1 MEPEGGDDLFLRIF
15 PQMKLR
21 VEDSGIIEDLEVQEI
36 PDSDNNQEVGQ
47 QYLVVNE
54 EASDEDCP
62 LHCDTIERTD
72 PDEFF
77 SRLPDELWIEI
88 LRDFSPFG
96 LCNIGLTCKALLR
109 LTRYRSCQALYQIP
123 N

>member
-1 MEPEGGDDLFLRIF
+1 MEPEDELFLRIF

-36 PDSDNNQEVGQ
+36 PDSEYNQEGGER
-47 QYLVVNE
+47 YLVISDD
-54 EASDEDCP
+54 ASDEDCP
-62 LHCDTIERTD
+62 LHSDTIERTD

-88 LRDFSPFG
+88 LRDFSLFG